1 MLDSI
6 CSQTNHH
13 CMFAGDLALAI
24 AAIFAGAAFYVSFA
38 EQPAR
43 LELDDRALLA
53 EWKPAYKRGFA
64 MQAPLAIIGFLLG
77 LIAWWLSGRVAFLIG
92 AVLLVANWPW
102 TMLVIMP
109 INEALMVTTLDAA
122 GPQSRLLILRWNR
135 LHTVRTILGSLAMV
149 AFLIALQTG

>member
-1 MLDSI
+1 
-6 CSQTNHH
+6 
-13 CMFAGDLALAI
+13 MFTGDLALAA

-64 MQAPLAIIGFLLG
+64 MQAPLAVVGFLLG
-77 LIAWWLSGRVAFLIG
+77 LAAWWLSGRVAFLTG

-102 TMLVIMP
+102 TMLAIMP
-109 INEALMVTTLDAA
+109 VNEALMATALDAA
-122 GPQSRLLILRWNR
+122 GPQSRLLILKWNR
-135 LHTVRTILGSLAMV
+135 LHAVRTILGSLAV
-149 AFLIALQTG
+149 IAFLIALRTP

>member
-1 MLDSI
+1 
-6 CSQTNHH
+6 
-13 CMFAGDLALAI
+13 MFAGDLALAI
-24 AAIFAGAAFYVSFA
+24 AAILAGAAFHVSFA

-77 LIAWWLSGRVAFLIG
+77 LVAWWLSGRVAFLIG